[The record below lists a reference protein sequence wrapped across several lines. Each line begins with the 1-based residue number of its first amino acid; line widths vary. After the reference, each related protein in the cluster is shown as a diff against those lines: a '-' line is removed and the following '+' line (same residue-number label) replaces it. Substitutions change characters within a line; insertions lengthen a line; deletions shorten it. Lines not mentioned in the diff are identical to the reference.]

1 MGPKAPKKRFTS
13 IPLLLMNVEYTLYGT
28 SKMNTVNPILTQSV
42 IIPDLGLRDYMETMP
57 LLMWVH
63 EVLIGFLSGKWSSCC
78 SLQYKLYIHIFIC
91 IYIYTYICIYTYM
104 DIPPI
109 ADHLKWHFNVFFGS
123 RLLAGLSS
131 AVSSEL
137 GGCTTPQ
144 Q

>member
-78 SLQYKLYIHIFIC
+78 SLQCKLYIHIFIH
-91 IYIYTYICIYTYM
+91 IYIYIYMYIHIHGHSTNCRSFQM
-104 DIPPI
+104 
-109 ADHLKWHFNVFFGS
+109 AFQCLFGS

-137 GGCTTPQ
+137 RGCTTPQ